1 MTPNTWW
8 ATRHVVSFAAL
19 SVLFLLAAPAQAHRD
34 GCHRWHSCP
43 SDTGSYVCGD
53 LGYTTY
59 CGGTAAPAAAP
70 RAASAPPASGSNAR
84 YTTTGVNLRAG
95 PSAQTL
101 KLATLAKGARVSLLG
116 CAANWCRVTW
126 RGQTGYVAQ
135 AYLRR

>member
-53 LGYTTY
+53 LGYTTE
-59 CGGTAAPAAAP
+59 CGGTAASAAGGCFKEAATKCKVRRFTSYIGKRRIACSYSFCASP
-70 RAASAPPASGSNAR
+70 RARREYTSNA
-84 YTTTGVNLRAG
+84 
-95 PSAQTL
+95 
-101 KLATLAKGARVSLLG
+101 
-116 CAANWCRVTW
+116 CRE
-126 RGQTGYVAQ
+126 A
-135 AYLRR
+135 

>member
-8 ATRHVVSFAAL
+8 ATRRVVSFAAL

-84 YTTTGVNLRAG
+84 YTMPPDMGGVGSVL
-95 PSAQTL
+95 P
-101 KLATLAKGARVSLLG
+101 
-116 CAANWCRVTW
+116 VT
-126 RGQTGYVAQ
+126 RLIDDQNSIS
-135 AYLRR
+135 